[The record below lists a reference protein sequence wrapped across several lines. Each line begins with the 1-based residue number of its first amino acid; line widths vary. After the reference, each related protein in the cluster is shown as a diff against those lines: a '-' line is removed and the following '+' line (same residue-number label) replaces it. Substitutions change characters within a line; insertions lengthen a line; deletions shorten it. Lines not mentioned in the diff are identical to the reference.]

1 MTNSMYTF
9 SLLFVI
15 HIVLSIDVQV
25 GVSNNP
31 EQPVHYDIVSVMVSG
46 TCALTDGLYSR
57 IYNETQQFDLLI
69 PQRELV
75 IYDHRSDRDM
85 QYKLHNKCLL
95 VFKHATKDA
104 WMLIASRDRC
114 YRWAIG
120 YAGSDFVFR
129 GSSVS
134 LPLHGTTE
142 LTIDGTLLNT
152 RADMTHRIGNLS
164 TRIRCLEHQLAVQNN
179 QSLSAQTADKPF
191 RVQTVAD
198 ANEKTFWMLIALIFM
213 ILLCQVLSVWYCQ
226 VNHRK
231 KYQVAQM
238 QHMMERN
245 TILSIVLDHKNRQI
259 RRESMISNEEGD
271 MVTITD
277 PLCHEDFGDAVK
289 NARVADEMIMNDVV
303 DEMIADE
310 LEFKQ
315 MIELHSCLHSNS
327 NTSQMS

>member
-25 GVSNNP
+25 GVANNP
-31 EQPVHYDIVSVMVSG
+31 ELHTYYDIVSVVVSG
-46 TCALTDGLYSR
+46 TNCALTDGLYSQ
-57 IYNETQQFDLLI
+57 IYNETQQFDLI
-69 PQRELV
+69 PKRI
-75 IYDHRSDRDM
+75 IYHYYSERDL
-85 QYKLHNKCLL
+85 QHKLHNKCLL
-95 VFKHATKDA
+95 VFKHATNNA
-104 WMLIASRDRC
+104 WMLIVCRHPG
-114 YRWAIG
+114 YHWAIG
-120 YAGSDFVFR
+120 YTESDFVFH
-129 GSSVS
+129 GSSAS

-142 LTIDGTLLNT
+142 LTISGDGTLLNT
-152 RADMTHRIGNLS
+152 RADTTPRVGNLS

-213 ILLCQVLSVWYCQ
+213 ILLCQVLSVWCCQ

-277 PLCHEDFGDAVK
+277 PLCCEDFGDAVK